1 MKKYVYHI
9 TTTKNSKKIEKSGVL
24 VGSKSS
30 NRGRYQ
36 TLSQNGYIYTTN
48 VFNKYL
54 FDKIRRNQI
63 LKSNKE
69 IYDIEMNRS
78 YVVYGIKLDSF
89 IKRGIVSISDYSEGL
104 YHYGLHTKFRI
115 RNLVIPYNEMYRI
128 GEFQTNNDDC
138 DYQLNSDGYFIN
150 GEEEILINPFETLN
164 DFRNGDLG
172 GERYE
177 LIHQYNNIKQVL
189 KLSNKP
195 TLIKMEI

>member
-63 LKSNKE
+63 L
-69 IYDIEMNRS
+69 YQ
-78 YVVYGIKLDSF
+78 
-89 IKRGIVSISDYSEGL
+89 
-104 YHYGLHTKFRI
+104 I
-115 RNLVIPYNEMYRI
+115 R
-128 GEFQTNNDDC
+128 
-138 DYQLNSDGYFIN
+138 
-150 GEEEILINPFETLN
+150 
-164 DFRNGDLG
+164 
-172 GERYE
+172 RYM
-177 LIHQYNNIKQVL
+177 I
-189 KLSNKP
+189 
-195 TLIKMEI
+195 

>member
-1 MKKYVYHI
+1 MEKYVYHI
-9 TTTKNSKKIEKSGVL
+9 TTPKNSKKIEKSGIL
-24 VGSKSS
+24 IGSKSS

-36 TLSQNGYIYTTN
+36 TLSSNGYIYTTN

-63 LKSNKE
+63 IKSNKE

-89 IKRGIVSISDYSEGL
+89 IKRGLVGKSDCIEGI
-104 YHYGLHTKFRI
+104 YHYGLHTKFKM
-115 RNLVIPYNEMYRI
+115 RNTTIPFSELYKV

-138 DYQLNSDGYFIN
+138 DYNLTSEGYFITDE
-150 GEEEILINPFETLN
+150 GKELINPFKTFDDIE
-164 DFRNGDLG
+164 
-172 GERYE
+172 GEWSEEDVYE
-177 LIHQYNNIKQVL
+177 FSHQYNNIKNLL

-195 TLIKMEI
+195 TIVKLI